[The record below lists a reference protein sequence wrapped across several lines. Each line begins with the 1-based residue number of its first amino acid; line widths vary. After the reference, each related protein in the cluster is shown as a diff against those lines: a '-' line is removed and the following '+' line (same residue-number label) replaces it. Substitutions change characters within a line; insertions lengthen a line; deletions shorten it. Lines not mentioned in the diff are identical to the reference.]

1 VNVKLAEAE
10 QRIEERS
17 WRRRAGS
24 VGLVLLL
31 IVIYQWCRTLQEG
44 GHDWGDDFSLYIRQ
58 AQALGRGN
66 VGQVMGDTHF
76 SVHHSNWPYS
86 PDGYPWAWPILMMPV
101 VARWG
106 VDYGKLK
113 MLVTVVFV
121 VFLWLFHTVCRRRMG
136 EVGALLLVLAVG
148 VNFFFLSWTNN
159 VLSEFPY
166 MAATLL
172 TFVMIDRYQ
181 RSGSLW
187 NPSIRPAVLVG
198 LSMALAANVRREGF
212 ALPLGLVVA
221 HAVEFFSPSPMG
233 SERQHRLKPMRNAV
247 VSARS
252 FAKKA
257 LVPYAVFAVSLV
269 VWQIVLPTDLFPNSA
284 GVKPQNFRENARWY
298 HGVIAEHTGLKD
310 PGDTKIRFAYH
321 SPFGHSFGTWM
332 LKVLLLAVVLGV
344 VVRVLRNI
352 REDGWLVGCLVG
364 IGYVVFAAPFHDGRY
379 LYALSPWALYFAAQS
394 VPGLLA
400 PVSKWFSRRERHVDS
415 IRFARLGLAWM
426 WFALGGVVWSNWPA
440 TSHALDYHRA
450 YSFVENG
457 PESPAS
463 KEMFAAVERQVPTGD
478 VILFFRSRA
487 MMLYTERRAVQNTD
501 IDRLRRIAQWYVMEK
516 ESSYGQTLIRAGEEE
531 RFGVVPVWENSRWVL
546 WRFLPREVV
555 ETVPGK
561 VVGVLSTS
569 QPSIVINTSASTG

>member
-1 VNVKLAEAE
+1 VSVKSAETE
-10 QRIEERS
+10 QELEKRS

-31 IVIYQWCRTLQEG
+31 VVIYQWGRTLQED

-66 VGQVMGDTHF
+66 VGQVMSDTHF

-86 PDGYPWAWPILMMPV
+86 PDGYPWGWPILMMPV

-121 VFLWLFHTVCRRRMG
+121 VFLWLFHSVCRRRMG

-187 NPSIRPAVLVG
+187 NPSLRPAVMVG

-221 HAVEFFSPSPMG
+221 HAIEFFAPSQG
-233 SERQHRLKPMRNAV
+233 GFHHRLRPLRNAV

-252 FAKKA
+252 FAKRA
-257 LVPYAVFAVSLV
+257 VVPYAVFAVSLV
-269 VWQIVLPTDLFPNSA
+269 VWQIVLPTDLFPNSV

-310 PGDTKIRFAYH
+310 PGDTKVRFAYH
-321 SPFGHSFGTWM
+321 SSFGHSFGAWM
-332 LKVLLLAVVLGV
+332 LRGLLLAVLVGV
-344 VVRVLRNI
+344 IVRVLCNP
-352 REDGWLVGCLVG
+352 REDGWLVGCLLG

-379 LYALSPWALYFAAQS
+379 LYPLSPWALYFAAQS
-394 VPGLLA
+394 VPGLVGVVA
-400 PVSKWFSRRERHVDS
+400 KWLTNRQKRAASARVRRV
-415 IRFARLGLAWM
+415 GLAWM
-426 WFALGGVVWSNWPA
+426 WLGLGAVVWSNWPA
-440 TSHALDYHRA
+440 TSHALGYHRA

-463 KEMFAAVERQVPTGD
+463 KEMFAAVERNVPTDD

-501 IDRLRRIAQWYVMEK
+501 IDRLRRVAQWYVMEK
-516 ESSYGQTLIRAGEEE
+516 ESTYGQTLIRTGDEA
-531 RFGVVPVWENSRWVL
+531 RYGVLPVWENKRWVL
-546 WRFLPREVV
+546 WKFLPRENV
-555 ETVPGK
+555 EPDPAS
-561 VVGVLSTS
+561 VLSAS
-569 QPSIVINTSASTG
+569 QPSVVINTPTSTG